1 MTRCITNPMKT
12 TTCLI
17 LSVVFLFGVLTA
29 VHARTWTEATS
40 GRTVE
45 GEFVKM
51 LGDAVVVRLAGGTTV
66 QLPLVRLSEAD
77 QTFVKAQAE
86 ARPAATKQEP
96 KSMGKDDV
104 KKQLLGT
111 WDGYMAD
118 SDGSRHGDIRLE
130 ITEEKITAS
139 NPQGG
144 REMGAGTYKV
154 TGRRIDATGT
164 DGQFAGKKYEGI
176 FELDGKTLRWC
187 SANDNPSSSRPSK
200 LQTNTQAGQF
210 LMVLEK
216 K

>member
-1 MTRCITNPMKT
+1 MKT
-12 TTCLI
+12 NI
-17 LSVVFLFGVLTA
+17 LLLSLLLSLPL
-29 VHARTWTEATS
+29 HARTWTEAAT
-40 GRTVE
+40 GRKLEGDFVTATDTTVT
-45 GEFVKM
+45 
-51 LGDAVVVRLAGGTTV
+51 VRLANRSTID
-66 QLPLVRLSEAD
+66 LPLSRLSEAD
-77 QTFVKAQAE
+77 QAFVKEQAK
-86 ARPAATKQEP
+86 PATKPEE
-96 KSMGKDDV
+96 KTAGKDDV

-118 SDGSRHGDIRLE
+118 SDGSRHGDIRLV

-139 NPQGG
+139 NPQGN

-154 TGRRIDATGT
+154 SGRRIDATGT

-176 FELDGKTLRWC
+176 FDLDGKTLKWC
-187 SANDNPSSSRPSK
+187 SANDNPNSRRPDK